1 MFLRE
6 SGFAVPKFMF
16 INICS
21 LAKTKNRVR
30 AVVALEADLVNN
42 DIDVCVVSESYLKP
56 EMPDAVVTIHNYSI
70 FRRDRNWEGR
80 DMRAKGGV
88 ALYVR
93 NNNYRSSLY
102 KLIEVTLLLPTGN
115 RMLIYGL
122 YHPPRHNYLHGEGL
136 IGLFDKYFERKISI
150 KL

>member
-1 MFLRE
+1 MVPINLTSTRKVPSRE

-42 DIDVCVVSESYLKP
+42 DIDVCVVNESHLKP

-70 FRRDRNWEGR
+70 FRRDTQDEKSDLQYIRNP
-80 DMRAKGGV
+80 
-88 ALYVR
+88 VR
-93 NNNYRSSLY
+93 KCRKWQQVCYSANSCAN
-102 KLIEVTLLLPTGN
+102 LIDN
-115 RMLIYGL
+115 
-122 YHPPRHNYLHGEGL
+122 
-136 IGLFDKYFERKISI
+136 
-150 KL
+150 